1 MKYAVPAL
9 ALVLAA
15 SPFSAHAA
23 FEKVNKENVY
33 VSVAGEGTFF
43 DDTNVGV
50 AGLSVP
56 MEFDTGFGVSLAGGY
71 EFGNGFRA
79 EAEFAYRLND
89 VTFPTGGN
97 IGAELDSFS
106 YMANAYYDFGSK
118 GAGLLIPYVGAGL
131 GMTDVEGEVFEMSY
145 QAMAG
150 VSTYISDNSEIYG
163 GYRYFTT
170 PSVSYSGIS
179 YDYDANIVEIGYR
192 TRF

>member
-1 MKYAVPAL
+1 MKYIIPTLAL
-9 ALVLAA
+9 ALSVSPLA
-15 SPFSAHAA
+15 AHAA

-43 DDTNVGV
+43 SETDIGV

-89 VTFPTGGN
+89 VSFPTGGD
-97 IGAELDSFS
+97 ISAELDSFS
-106 YMANAYYDFGSK
+106 YMANGYYDFGSK
-118 GAGLLIPYVGAGL
+118 GAGLIIPYVGAGI

-150 VSTYISDNSEIYG
+150 LSTYISDTSEIYG

-170 PSVSYSGIS
+170 PDVSYRGIS
-179 YDYDANIVEIGYR
+179 YDYDASIVEIGYR